1 MSVLLNKVAL
11 LARVSSA
18 CARFLTRAQY
28 NQSPITNHKQPTTM
42 NSKKELEDT
51 ITTKLYESRLQA
63 KAFFNDKYQETVK
76 PYKDL
81 IAVVMKANNI
91 KELPALIKIQNNSEF
106 FKTNAMAQLMFV
118 AATVEL
124 IEENYQ
130 NHQSPITNH

>member
-1 MSVLLNKVAL
+1 
-11 LARVSSA
+11 
-18 CARFLTRAQY
+18 
-28 NQSPITNHKQPTTM
+28 M

-91 KELPALIKIQNNSEF
+91 KELPALIKILNDSEF
-106 FKTNAMAQLMFV
+106 SKTNAMAELMFI

-130 NHQSPITNH
+130 NHQSPTDVVGRSEQFTCSCGIPPAIRLCEGVETCLKCGDELSK